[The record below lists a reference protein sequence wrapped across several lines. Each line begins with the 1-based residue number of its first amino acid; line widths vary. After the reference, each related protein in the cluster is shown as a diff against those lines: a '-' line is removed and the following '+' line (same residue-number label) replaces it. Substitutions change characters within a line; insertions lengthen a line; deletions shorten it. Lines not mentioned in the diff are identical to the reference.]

1 MTLASRFTKKL
12 LGRTR
17 NYSSHIEIMIL
28 LSSAQY
34 KCSFFLSHRCAPA
47 ITTITPTAQ
56 ATPTLKKN
64 QNSEGGLVEKGKKS
78 IYKAQAKDKGKDNNT
93 INAINSHTKHHHHD
107 TMQKIKENNTNT
119 HIPYLTTSP

>member
-64 QNSEGGLVEKGKKS
+64 QNSEGGLVEKGK
-78 IYKAQAKDKGKDNNT
+78 NRF
-93 INAINSHTKHHHHD
+93 TKVK
-107 TMQKIKENNTNT
+107 QNPKEM
-119 HIPYLTTSP
+119 ITTQ